1 METDSMVETK
11 FATKI
16 SRLTE
21 KDRVKTFV
29 KGLDE
34 RLEGGVPKNSVVLVA
49 GKAGSMKSSFCF
61 SIIYNQALTE
71 GRRGVYI
78 SLEQNRQSLL
88 EHMIGLGMDVTEMDN
103 IIIVD
108 LGKLRKV
115 VHGSEGQS
123 TKQIDWMETLRTQLR
138 SYKETF
144 GCSLVVID
152 SLPALYTLSNFE
164 NLRTE
169 LFHFFESLRDL
180 KMTTFLVSEVTG
192 GSESEFG
199 TYEVESFL
207 SDGILHLDME
217 RDERNVN
224 LFMGVVKMRKT
235 HHERGYFPLMFDKDG
250 FELVKT

>member
-1 METDSMVETK
+1 MVEPK
-11 FATKI
+11 FSTKI
-16 SRLTE
+16 TRLTE

-29 KGLDE
+29 KGLDD
-34 RLEGGVPKNSVVLVA
+34 RLEGGIPKNSVVLVA

-61 SIIYNQALTE
+61 SIIYNQALQE
-71 GRRGVYI
+71 GQRGVYI

-88 EHMIGLGMDVTEMDN
+88 EHMIGLGMDVTDMDN

-115 VHGSEGQS
+115 VHGTEGQS
-123 TKQIDWMETLRTQLR
+123 TKRIDWMETLRTQLR

-144 GCSLVVID
+144 GCSICVID
-152 SLPALYTLSNFE
+152 SLPALYTLSKFE
-164 NLRTE
+164 NLRSE

-180 KMTTFLVSEVTG
+180 KMTTYLVSEV
-192 GSESEFG
+192 GSATESEFG

-207 SDGILHLDME
+207 SDGIIHLDME
-217 RDERNVN
+217 RDERAVN

-235 HHERGYFPLMFDKDG
+235 NHERGYFPLIFDKDG

>member
-1 METDSMVETK
+1 MVETK

-115 VHGSEGQS
+115 VHSSEGQ
-123 TKQIDWMETLRTQLR
+123 TNKQIDWMETLRTQLR

-152 SLPALYTLSNFE
+152 SLSNFG
-164 NLRTE
+164 NKRTE
-169 LFHFFESLRDL
+169 LFHFFENLRDL

-207 SDGILHLDME
+207 SDAIIHLDME
-217 RDERNVN
+217 REDRNVN

-235 HHERGYFPLMFDKDG
+235 HHERGYFPLLFDKDG

>member
-1 METDSMVETK
+1 LVESK
-11 FATKI
+11 FAAKI
-16 SRLTE
+16 TRLGE
-21 KDRVKTFV
+21 KDRIKTFV

-61 SIIYNQALTE
+61 SILYHQAISE

-88 EHMIGLGMDVTEMDN
+88 EHMLGLGMDVTDMDS

-115 VHGSEGQS
+115 VEQGESGA
-123 TKQIDWMETLRTQLR
+123 TKKIDWMETLRTQLR

-144 GCSLVVID
+144 GCSMCVID
-152 SLPALYTLSNFE
+152 SLPALYTLCAFANIRS
-164 NLRTE
+164 E

-180 KMTTFLVSEVTG
+180 KMTTFLVSEITAAN
-192 GSESEFG
+192 ESQFG
-199 TYEVESFL
+199 TYDVESFL
-207 SDGILHLDME
+207 SDGIIHLDME
-217 RDERNVN
+217 REDRNVN

-235 HHERGYFPLMFDKDG
+235 AHDRGYFPIIFDKDG

>member
-1 METDSMVETK
+1 MAEGKFTPKITK
-11 FATKI
+11 
-16 SRLTE
+16 LTE
-21 KDRVKTFV
+21 KDRIKTFV
-29 KGLDE
+29 KGLDD

-49 GKAGSMKSSFCF
+49 GKAGSMKSSLCF
-61 SIIYNQALTE
+61 YILYNQAVQE

-88 EHMIGLGMDVTEMDN
+88 EHMIGMGMDVSEMDS

-115 VHGSEGQS
+115 VEQS
-123 TKQIDWMETLRTQLR
+123 DGATTKKIDWMETLRTQLR

-144 GCSLVVID
+144 GCSICVID
-152 SLPALYTLSNFE
+152 SLPALYTLGKFE
-164 NLRTE
+164 NMRGE

-180 KMTTFLVSEVTG
+180 KMTTFLVSEVTA
-192 GSESEFG
+192 SNESQFG
-199 TYEVESFL
+199 TYDVESFL
-207 SDGILHLDME
+207 SDGIIHLDME
-217 RDERNVN
+217 REEKNVN

-235 HHERGYFPLMFDKDG
+235 VHERGYFPLIFDKDG

>member
-1 METDSMVETK
+1 LVESK
-11 FATKI
+11 FAAKI
-16 SRLTE
+16 TRLGE
-21 KDRVKTFV
+21 KDRIKTFV

-61 SIIYNQALTE
+61 SILYHQAISE

-88 EHMIGLGMDVTEMDN
+88 EHMLGLGMDVTDMDS

-115 VHGSEGQS
+115 VEQGEGGAA
-123 TKQIDWMETLRTQLR
+123 KKIDWMETLRTQLR

-144 GCSLVVID
+144 GCSLCVID
-152 SLPALYTLSNFE
+152 SLPALYTLCAFSNI
-164 NLRTE
+164 RSE

-180 KMTTFLVSEVTG
+180 KMTTFLVSEITAAN
-192 GSESEFG
+192 ESQFG
-199 TYEVESFL
+199 TYDVESFL
-207 SDGILHLDME
+207 SDGIIHLDME
-217 RDERNVN
+217 REDRNVN
-224 LFMGVVKMRKT
+224 LFMGIVKMRKT
-235 HHERGYFPLMFDKDG
+235 AHDRGYFPIIFDKDG